1 MKKILIANRGEI
13 ALRIIRACRE
23 LGIATVSVHSSVDK
37 NALHV
42 RFADESVCI
51 GPPAAK
57 LSYLNI
63 PAIIS
68 AAEITGADAVHPGY
82 GFLAENAEFAEV
94 CEKCNIMWIGPPP
107 ELMRLMGDKVRGR
120 AAMAK
125 AGLPILPGSGV
136 IENERQAAQAAEK
149 IGFPL
154 IIKASAGGGGRGM
167 KIVENAS
174 RFGQQLVAART
185 EAQAAFGNADVY
197 VERFVREPRH
207 IELQIAADHHG
218 NVAHLGERECSIQ
231 RRHQKILE
239 EAPAPALSEAKRAE
253 LAGIGVRAMREIG
266 YRNVGTLEFLY
277 EEERDAFYFME
288 MNTRIQVEHT
298 VTEMVMG
305 VDLVREQI
313 LIALGEKL
321 SFSGT
326 PRPRG
331 HAIEVRINAED
342 PNTFAPSPGRI
353 TALHLPGGLGVRVDT
368 HIYDQYVVPPHYD
381 SLLAK
386 LIVHAEDRPR
396 AVKRL
401 KRCLDEVVIEGIA
414 TNVGLHRKVVAH
426 PDFVAGKISTGFLSR
441 IAEAA

>member
-1 MKKILIANRGEI
+1 M
-13 ALRIIRACRE
+13 
-23 LGIATVSVHSSVDK
+23 
-37 NALHV
+37 
-42 RFADESVCI
+42 
-51 GPPAAK
+51 
-57 LSYLNI
+57 
-63 PAIIS
+63 
-68 AAEITGADAVHPGY
+68 
-82 GFLAENAEFAEV
+82 
-94 CEKCNIMWIGPPP
+94 
-107 ELMRLMGDKVRGR
+107 
-120 AAMAK
+120 
-125 AGLPILPGSGV
+125 
-136 IENERQAAQAAEK
+136 Q
-149 IGFPL
+149 
-154 IIKASAGGGGRGM
+154 
-167 KIVENAS
+167 
-174 RFGQQLVAART
+174 
-185 EAQAAFGNADVY
+185 
-197 VERFVREPRH
+197 
-207 IELQIAADHHG
+207 
-218 NVAHLGERECSIQ
+218 
-231 RRHQKILE
+231 
-239 EAPAPALSEAKRAE
+239 
-253 LAGIGVRAMREIG
+253 EIG

-321 SFSGT
+321 SFFGT

-414 TNVGLHRKVVAH
+414 TNVWLHRRVVAH
-426 PDFVAGKISTGFLSR
+426 PDFVAGKISTGFLAR